1 MTTVPSKPK
10 IYHIMHLNN
19 LSKIIHAGGLWS
31 DAKRIELSLE
41 CDVVG
46 MSHIKQRRLHE
57 IKVNCHPGTFVG
69 EFVPFYFCPRS
80 VMLYILHMGNHHDIE
95 YKEGQGPI
103 VHLEADLHNVINWA
117 NQKGLRWA
125 FSNCNAGARY
135 VQFFNSIHQL
145 HQVNWTAIA
154 STDFRDAK
162 IKEGKQAEFLIHEF
176 FPWNLVDR
184 IGVIDEKKQNDVT
197 SVVGNANHQPMVE
210 VKQAWYYL

>member
-19 LSKIIHAGGLWS
+19 LSKIIYAGGLWS

-69 EFVPFYFCPRS
+69 EFVPFYFWPRS

-103 VHLEADLHNVINWA
+103 VHLEADLHKVINWA
-117 NQKGLRWA
+117 NQQGVRWA
-125 FSNCNAGARY
+125 FSNC
-135 VQFFNSIHQL
+135 
-145 HQVNWTAIA
+145 
-154 STDFRDAK
+154 
-162 IKEGKQAEFLIHEF
+162 
-176 FPWNLVDR
+176 
-184 IGVIDEKKQNDVT
+184 ID
-197 SVVGNANHQPMVE
+197 
-210 VKQAWYYL
+210 